1 MAGQAGAV
9 RQEPVNQC
17 INANPTLYDKEI
29 VRSTDAF
36 RLVMSLKIWY
46 HILNINTSMQCHAPS
61 TQPSTPVGEFRMKT
75 RMKTTFRF
83 TTGLV
88 LLFALL
94 LGVLGRASAQTTD
107 TTPGPARYCQG
118 EAATIVYIGYDSTV
132 SGTDGDDVIYIEG
145 GWNYVYADSGDDK
158 VCIFGHF
165 NTVYGG
171 DGDDILVVGGLY
183 NELYGDAGDDA
194 LQVDSAT
201 NALDGGGD
209 AGDRCNGGG
218 C

>member
-1 MAGQAGAV
+1 
-9 RQEPVNQC
+9 
-17 INANPTLYDKEI
+17 
-29 VRSTDAF
+29 
-36 RLVMSLKIWY
+36 MSLKIWY
-46 HILNINTSMQCHAPS
+46 HMLNVNTSMQCHAPS
-61 TQPSTPVGEFRMKT
+61 TQPSTPVEKFRMKT

-94 LGVLGRASAQTTD
+94 LGVFGRASAQTTD

-118 EAATIVYIGYDSTV
+118 EAATIVYIGYDFTI
-132 SGTDGDDVIYIEG
+132 SGTADADVIYIEG
-145 GWNYVYADSGDDK
+145 GWNYVYADDGDDK

-171 DGDDILVVGGLY
+171 DGDDVLVVGGLY
-183 NELYGDAGDDA
+183 NELYGDADA
-194 LQVDSAT
+194 DVLQADSPT
-201 NALDGGGD
+201 NILDAGGD
-209 AGDRCNGGG
+209 AGDLCNNDG